1 MELLVYVRNHGGFGG
16 RNTFVGASVGTSP
29 TIEHPP
35 ARAPLT
41 SFAEFR
47 VDDGVDDPVEE
58 LRAAVRDVFAVLGN
72 EPHDRTVYW
81 TRPHSALKV
90 CLGPEFDRPHQI
102 EGELAEMLAL
112 CSPKLATDH
121 DAPVAPR
128 PHFASEP
135 TFAP

>member
-35 ARAPLT
+35 ARASLT

-47 VDDGVDDPVEE
+47 VDESVDDPVAE
-58 LRAAVRDVFAVLGN
+58 LRIAVADVFAVLGA
-72 EPHDRTVYW
+72 EPHGRVLYW

-90 CLGPEFDRPHQI
+90 LLAPEFDCA
-102 EGELAEMLAL
+102 ELVETELAEMLAL
-112 CSPKLATDH
+112 CSPKLQRR
-121 DAPVAPR
+121 APTAEISA
-128 PHFASEP
+128 ASP
-135 TFAP
+135 TL